1 MNLILLHVYV
11 SSFEFKYT
19 WNMYTDRVFMK
30 FSQLLNISRQYYT
43 LQSINIYSHFQGCL
57 SMQFKAIQISKQKI
71 YFVENGLF
79 YDTRLHAYSN
89 KKKHAEKNGCKKCH
103 LGTGMIIWQ
112 FYTSNNCPKL
122 FLKDM
127 FCWRSTCIHVGKHQD
142 GFH

>member
-19 WNMYTDRVFMK
+19 WNMYNDRVFMK
-30 FSQLLNISRQYYT
+30 FSQLLNISRHYYT

-57 SMQFKAIQISKQKI
+57 SMQFKAIQISKINI

-89 KKKHAEKNGCKKCH
+89 KKKNMRKKTDAKNAT
-103 LGTGMIIWQ
+103 LAQVWSSDSFILQTIARNS
-112 FYTSNNCPKL
+112 F
-122 FLKDM
+122 
-127 FCWRSTCIHVGKHQD
+127 
-142 GFH
+142 